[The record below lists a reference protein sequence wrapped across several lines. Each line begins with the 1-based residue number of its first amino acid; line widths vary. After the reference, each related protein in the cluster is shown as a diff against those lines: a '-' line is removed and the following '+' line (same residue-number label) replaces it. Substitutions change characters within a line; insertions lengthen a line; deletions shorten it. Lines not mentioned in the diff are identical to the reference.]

1 MFTVKIN
8 DKQVE
13 LNKPTRV
20 LELIPQD
27 NKDVYACKVNGRLRE
42 LPFTLDRDCTLEFLG
57 LENNDTMLIY
67 QNGLR
72 YILCMAFHNLYP
84 EVKVEFNQFISQ
96 SLSIQ
101 LHNYNGPIDQNLL
114 DKVRNEM
121 QRIIDA
127 NYMFKKRTVSIEEA
141 MQIFDANGFEDK
153 KEVTAYRPENT
164 AHFYECNGYIN
175 YMFGYMVPSTGY
187 LKKFNLLLYF
197 PLLILQYPRSDV
209 NGGEIPEFKEE
220 QKFSRVLRKANEW
233 AKLCGADTI
242 ANINK
247 HTESVELVNFI
258 NMCESRH
265 NAMLYELGELIA
277 KDIKNIRLITIA
289 GPSSSGKTTFS
300 NRLKVELLNRGIK
313 PIRLSIDNY
322 YLERGLAPL
331 DEDGKPDLEH
341 IEALDIDLFNKQML
355 ALIQGQE
362 VTLPVF
368 NFKTGKREQG
378 ETLKISNET
387 PIILEGIHALND
399 RLTSLIPK
407 YQKFKIFISPSNQ
420 IKLDAH
426 NPVNLTDLRLIRR
439 LVRDF
444 KHRGSDATETLSMW
458 ASVRKGEFKW
468 IYPHQDSVDFTFNSE
483 LSYEFG
489 VLKKYA
495 MPMLEAIPN
504 DSPYFITANRL
515 RKVLKYFVDIDESLV
530 PCNSLLR
537 EFIGGS
543 CFEKLK

>member
-1 MFTVKIN
+1 
-8 DKQVE
+8 
-13 LNKPTRV
+13 
-20 LELIPQD
+20 
-27 NKDVYACKVNGRLRE
+27 
-42 LPFTLDRDCTLEFLG
+42 
-57 LENNDTMLIY
+57 
-67 QNGLR
+67 
-72 YILCMAFHNLYP
+72 
-84 EVKVEFNQFISQ
+84 
-96 SLSIQ
+96 
-101 LHNYNGPIDQNLL
+101 
-114 DKVRNEM
+114 
-121 QRIIDA
+121 
-127 NYMFKKRTVSIEEA
+127 
-141 MQIFDANGFEDK
+141 
-153 KEVTAYRPENT
+153 
-164 AHFYECNGYIN
+164 
-175 YMFGYMVPSTGY
+175 
-187 LKKFNLLLYF
+187 
-197 PLLILQYPRSDV
+197 
-209 NGGEIPEFKEE
+209 
-220 QKFSRVLRKANEW
+220 
-233 AKLCGADTI
+233 
-242 ANINK
+242 
-247 HTESVELVNFI
+247 
-258 NMCESRH
+258 MCESRH

-495 MPMLEAIPN
+495 MPMLEEIPN

>member
-8 DKQVE
+8 NQVIE
-13 LNKPTRV
+13 LDKPTRV
-20 LELIPQD
+20 LELIPEG
-27 NKDVYACKVNGRLRE
+27 KDDIYACKVNSRLRE
-42 LPFTLDRDCTLEFLG
+42 LPFILDRDCTVELLG

-72 YILCMAFHNLYP
+72 YIMCMAFHNLYP
-84 EVKVEFNQFISQ
+84 NVKLEFNQFISQ

-101 LHNYNGPIDQNLL
+101 LSNYEGPIDENLL
-114 DKVRNEM
+114 INVKNEM

-141 MQIFDANGFEDK
+141 MQIFDENGYEDK
-153 KEVTAYRPENT
+153 KEATAYRPEKT

-187 LKKFNLLLYF
+187 LKNFNLLLYY
-197 PLLILQYPRSDV
+197 PLIILQYPRSDV
-209 NGGEIPEFKEE
+209 NNGEIPNFSEE
-220 QKFSRVLRKANEW
+220 QNFSKVLRKADEW
-233 AKLCGADTI
+233 AKLCKADTI

-247 HTESVELVNFI
+247 HTESDDLVNFI
-258 NMCESRH
+258 NMCEAKH
-265 NAMLYELGELIA
+265 NSMLCELGNKIA
-277 KDIKNIRLITIA
+277 QDIKNIRLITIA

-300 NRLKVELLNRGIK
+300 NRLRVELLNHGIK

-322 YLERGLAPL
+322 YLERKYAPL

-368 NFKTGKREQG
+368 NFKTGKREEG
-378 ETLKISNET
+378 ETLKISSET

-407 YQKFKIFISPSNQ
+407 YQKFKIFISPSPQ

-426 NPVNLTDLRLIRR
+426 NPINLTDIRLIRR
-439 LVRDF
+439 LVRDY
-444 KHRGSDATETLSMW
+444 KHRGSDASETLSMW
-458 ASVRKGEFKW
+458 PSVRKGEFKW
-468 IYPHQDSVDFTFNSE
+468 IYPHQDSVDYTFNSE

-495 MPMLEAIPN
+495 LPMLEEI
-504 DSPYFITANRL
+504 DSDSAYFITANRL
-515 RKVLKYFVDIDESLV
+515 IKFLKYFVDIDDSWV

>member
-197 PLLILQYPRSDV
+197 PLLILQYPRSLV
-209 NGGEIPEFKEE
+209 NGGEIPEF
-220 QKFSRVLRKANEW
+220 
-233 AKLCGADTI
+233 
-242 ANINK
+242 
-247 HTESVELVNFI
+247 
-258 NMCESRH
+258 
-265 NAMLYELGELIA
+265 
-277 KDIKNIRLITIA
+277 
-289 GPSSSGKTTFS
+289 
-300 NRLKVELLNRGIK
+300 
-313 PIRLSIDNY
+313 
-322 YLERGLAPL
+322 
-331 DEDGKPDLEH
+331 
-341 IEALDIDLFNKQML
+341 
-355 ALIQGQE
+355 
-362 VTLPVF
+362 
-368 NFKTGKREQG
+368 
-378 ETLKISNET
+378 
-387 PIILEGIHALND
+387 
-399 RLTSLIPK
+399 
-407 YQKFKIFISPSNQ
+407 
-420 IKLDAH
+420 
-426 NPVNLTDLRLIRR
+426 
-439 LVRDF
+439 
-444 KHRGSDATETLSMW
+444 
-458 ASVRKGEFKW
+458 
-468 IYPHQDSVDFTFNSE
+468 
-483 LSYEFG
+483 
-489 VLKKYA
+489 
-495 MPMLEAIPN
+495 
-504 DSPYFITANRL
+504 
-515 RKVLKYFVDIDESLV
+515 
-530 PCNSLLR
+530 
-537 EFIGGS
+537 
-543 CFEKLK
+543 